1 MKKIKTNVVF
11 NGVNIE
17 TEQAVPDVLNEYS
30 ESTTDT
36 YSAAYIN
43 ENAGGIADLIIV
55 PTGDGNAV
63 TSLSYDLETGEMTVN
78 KGEEFVKTS
87 DVDNTLSTMSENPVQ
102 NKVIAALVPSQASSE
117 NQLADKN
124 FVNSSIASNTANFIG
139 TFENVSALNSYSGTI
154 TNNDY
159 AFVINSVVKDNGND
173 WANFNALNLYDKT
186 LLTNFDY
193 AWVINGSK
201 FDLYRFDIVDQ
212 VWDQR
217 ATNIHKTDVTLNT
230 AYNRYKATVSGSTVT
245 WSFEYTLNNSSFTA
259 NQWATINSGLTAAD
273 KTKLDGIEA
282 GAEVNDIDSISVDN
296 VAVSPDGNKNVNIDV
311 SSKLAAKKGTG
322 APTTSTVAD
331 FEGQLY
337 LDTTNNNTY
346 QCTAITA
353 QGTTPETY
361 TYTWVKLIRSTDAAG
376 YNSPGVVA
384 FPGVPATYGIN
395 SMSYGGNSLIIIE
408 PATNANI
415 TLRDTRAPI
424 IPTNLNFAV
433 KSALSDTNHLTMTA
447 AEQETAQEVIG
458 IQFGLLRWDE

>member
-17 TEQAVPDVLNEYS
+17 TEQAVPEVLNEYS

-43 ENAGGIADLIIV
+43 ANAGGGIADLTIV

-63 TSLSYDLETGEMTVN
+63 TSLSYDSETGEMTVN

-87 DVDNTLSTMSENPVQ
+87 DVDNALSTTSVNPVQ
-102 NKVIAALVPSQASSE
+102 NKVIAALVPAQANSL
-117 NQLADKN
+117 NQLADKE
-124 FVNSSIASNTANFIG
+124 FVNSSIATNTANFIG
-139 TFENVSALNSYSGTI
+139 TFENVSSLEAYSGTV

-159 AFVINSVVKDNGND
+159 AFVVNSVIKDNGND
-173 WANFNALNLYDKT
+173 WANINALNLYDKT

-217 ATNIHKTDVTLNT
+217 ATDINKTDVTLNT
-230 AYNRYKATVSGSTVT
+230 AYNRYKATVSGATVT
-245 WSFEYTLNNSSFTA
+245 WAFEYTLNNSSFTA
-259 NQWATINSGLTAAD
+259 NQWATINSGMTAAD

-282 GAEVNDIDSISVDN
+282 GAEVNDINSISAGGVTLT
-296 VAVSPDGNKNVNIDV
+296 PDANKNVNIPFAAYGVPGVVKVNRFNGIMMLNGELALYPAEQSDIDNKGALYPRFPITV
-311 SSKLAAKKGTG
+311 SNYTYAVSKTYLQDSA

-331 FEGQLY
+331 FVGQLY

-346 QCTAITA
+346 QCMAITA

-361 TYTWVKLIRSTDAAG
+361 SYTWVQMI
-376 YNSPGVVA
+376 
-384 FPGVPATYGIN
+384 
-395 SMSYGGNSLIIIE
+395 
-408 PATNANI
+408 NAN
-415 TLRDTRAPI
+415 
-424 IPTNLNFAV
+424 N
-433 KSALSDTNHLTMTA
+433 
-447 AEQETAQEVIG
+447 
-458 IQFGLLRWDE
+458 FGLLRWDE